1 MDKTIHISIT
11 GDLGS
16 GKSTVAKIICEKLN
30 FKYLS
35 TGSIQRQLGQEMG
48 MNTLEFNKF
57 MTENKEIDTYIDQ
70 KLIDLNDQEEPYVLD
85 SRLAWH
91 FVKKSFKVYL
101 VASDDVAATRVL
113 NDGIRVGEPSAADLQ
128 SKINDLRERRKIE
141 GERFE
146 KQYGVRP
153 NIDTDF
159 DAVIDT
165 SFIPVPE
172 VVDLI
177 LSRYEEYKK
186 KDS

>member
-1 MDKTIHISIT
+1 MNKAMHISIT

-16 GKSTVAKIICEKLN
+16 GKSTVAKEISQKLG

-35 TGSIQRQLGQEMG
+35 TGSIQRQLGQEKG

-57 MTENKEIDTYIDQ
+57 MNDNKEIDTYIDQ
-70 KLIDLNDQEEPYVLD
+70 KLIDINDQKDPHVLD

-91 FVKKSFKVYL
+91 FVKNSFKIYL
-101 VASDDVAATRVL
+101 AASDEVAASRVL
-113 NDGIRVGEPSAADLQ
+113 NDGVRVGEPSAADLQ

-146 KQYGVRP
+146 KQYGIKP

-165 SFIPVPE
+165 SFISVSE

-177 LSRYEEYKK
+177 LSRYEEYRK

>member
-1 MDKTIHISIT
+1 MNKTMHISIT

-16 GKSTVAKIICEKLN
+16 GKSTVAKEISQKLG

-35 TGSIQRQLGQEMG
+35 TGSIQRQLGQEKG

-57 MTENKEIDTYIDQ
+57 MTENKDVDTYIDQ
-70 KLIDLNDQEEPYVLD
+70 KLIDINDQKEPYVLD

-91 FVKKSFKVYL
+91 FVRKSFKVYL
-101 VASDDVAATRVL
+101 AASDEVAATRVL

-141 GERFE
+141 SERFE
-146 KQYGVRP
+146 KQYGVKP

-159 DAVIDT
+159 DAIIDT
-165 SFIPVPE
+165 SFLSIAE
-172 VVDLI
+172 VVSLI
-177 LSRYEEYKK
+177 LSQYDQFQK
-186 KDS
+186 